1 MPPRRRRTRWRV
13 DSCGTNQYSG
23 FFFHHRAS
31 GAPAST
37 NLLDVVVRQGAA
49 ILKLLASEDETLLVW
64 GNALLVLDLAL
75 HIVDGVGRL
84 NLEGDG
90 LARQGLNEAVAI
102 YPLVA
107 IPSFAQV
114 CSCRRWISRSC
125 GCGFRV
131 RDFVG
136 ANTYICTVKLSV
148 FHSRH
153 YASAVHN
160 IMYSLFA
167 KVVDRRSS

>member
-1 MPPRRRRTRWRV
+1 MMPPRRRRTRWRV

-37 NLLDVVVRQGAA
+37 DLLDVVVRQGAA

-75 HIVDGVGRL
+75 HIVDGVRGL

-90 LARQGLNEAVAI
+90 LAGDCDGVSMRRHLN
-102 YPLVA
+102 
-107 IPSFAQV
+107 
-114 CSCRRWISRSC
+114 
-125 GCGFRV
+125 
-131 RDFVG
+131 VG
-136 ANTYICTVKLSV
+136 AAASGVDLRVFTKICMV
-148 FHSRH
+148 
-153 YASAVHN
+153 AVGVCVDVGC
-160 IMYSLFA
+160 
-167 KVVDRRSS
+167 VVDVC